1 MPKILAGLLMIPL
14 LVAIAMALGIWG
26 GRLAGSA
33 AGILS
38 TDQFDRGLHEAFV
51 PYNVFFALAKSYTFA
66 FIISSI
72 PSFYGYYVQGGALE
86 IGRASTKAVVVS
98 CILLLFADYVLSAL
112 LL

>member
-1 MPKILAGLLMIPL
+1 M
-14 LVAIAMALGIWG
+14 
-26 GRLAGSA
+26 
-33 AGILS
+33 
-38 TDQFDRGLHEAFV
+38 F
-51 PYNVFFALAKSYTFA
+51 FFALAKSYTFA
-66 FIISSI
+66 FIICSI